1 MRAAVVGFATLTL
14 VVSVVAGHGAG
25 RMTLAEIQSTF
36 FTGQAFTA
44 STPSNVKF
52 KMTFSPD
59 GKVTR
64 EPVGTAGAK
73 GQGTW
78 KLSNEG
84 FCTKWQGGQSNCFA
98 VLPSGANKW
107 SVLKGTAIVAIWTK

>member
-14 VVSVVAGHGAG
+14 VVSVGAGHGAG
-25 RMTLAEIQSTF
+25 RMTPTEIQSTF

-44 STPSNVKF
+44 ATPSNVKF

-64 EPVGTAGAK
+64 EPVGSAGAK

-78 KLSNEG
+78 KLSKDG
-84 FCTKWQGGQSNCFA
+84 FCTTWQGGQPNCFS
-98 VLPSGANKW
+98 VLSAKENKW
-107 SVLKGTAIVAIWTK
+107 SVLKGTSIVATWSK

>member
-1 MRAAVVGFATLTL
+1 MRAAVVGLATLTL
-14 VVSVVAGHGAG
+14 GVSVAAGHAAG
-25 RMTLAEIQSTF
+25 RMTPAEIQSTF

-44 STPSNVKF
+44 ATPSNVKF

-64 EPVGTAGAK
+64 EPVGSSGAK

-78 KLSNEG
+78 KLSKEG

-98 VLPSGANKW
+98 VLPGGPNKW
-107 SVLKGTAIVAIWTK
+107 SVLKGTAVVATWSK